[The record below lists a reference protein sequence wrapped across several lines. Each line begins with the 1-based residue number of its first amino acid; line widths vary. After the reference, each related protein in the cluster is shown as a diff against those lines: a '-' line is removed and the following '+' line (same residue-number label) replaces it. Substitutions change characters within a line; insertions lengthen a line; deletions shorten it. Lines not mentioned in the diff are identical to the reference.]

1 MKYYKFIL
9 HVGYPKAA
17 STSLQDALL
26 DSYVSLKTKGVLYPK
41 ILIPNGSS
49 KHEELFRFVRLNKIE
64 KALSILQAELD
75 SVDDVHTVVL
85 STESI
90 INQLYNFHSSSW
102 IKLFNA
108 IKRLGSLEIV
118 VIHREAKDFLSSYYK
133 QVVVNQPSSLVDFY
147 GTSLT
152 QTDFVKLKVVKKL
165 ANLDAVV
172 ETLKDVSNAPVKVFD
187 YHQNVVSDVVS
198 WLTSEFYTV
207 EAPKLSNVSLQP
219 EEVELIRQINATT
232 PSIDY
237 RNAWLHVLSH
247 CCPLGSRTA
256 LTLAGRANEADLQQ
270 LDAGW
275 LLTVLPGLNPELG
288 VNDNKLLL
296 LAKKAY
302 EWLSQHQ
309 LDCRLNQSLRYED
322 SSLMP
327 LKTMDSVEL
336 ERCVVNKLE
345 QMVTAPSNLSLG
357 EKLFTAKKLELAP
370 FAAVNFTG
378 WGSWEQ
384 DPLNNRS
391 WQWRLNW
398 LSFLSYILAYHHSK
412 NNDEILTSGKKA
424 IESWLNTYLDT
435 DAEYSFEFIWHDH
448 ATALRAEQ
456 LVLFSYYCH
465 DKAPEWSA
473 LNTDFLEYLEK
484 ALIVHGE
491 WLAKDSFYSE
501 HTNHG
506 LEQARVLLLL
516 GTVFEGNQAEEWQ
529 QIAIQRISSEL
540 QFAFTNEGVHVE
552 NSPAYHIFVFKVFLG
567 IIKDYPDDVLG
578 DLASQFSQF
587 SAKALN
593 FITHI
598 LRPDGLLPPIGDTE
612 QLPTSDAYKEMF
624 GTTDEYQHFLYAL
637 SQGKQGIKPDQ
648 LNVVYP
654 KSGYAVFRN
663 SWPERDH
670 YKQAFHAIVKV
681 GCSSRYHHQ
690 QDEGHVSVYA
700 GGQDWLIDSGLYN
713 YINKDP
719 IRKYMRGRPGHNVPV
734 ISKTSYHAEFEHRLS
749 AWKVI
754 DYSEREVLPH
764 IAMQLEVLQ
773 PVVQKRHVCFS
784 SIDKELVIEDH
795 FVSEDNQPRNFTLQ
809 WHIPKN
815 KTIVVN
821 GNQITVTSTSGQ
833 EMIIDVDGPEPNK
846 ISVAKG
852 VKEDKVFSCIS
863 YKANHYEP
871 SQVVKVAYADYAE
884 LAITTRFSFEHVLPR
899 GGFDGKDNSI
909 ASSAQGLT
917 SNNIISYLYDQLR
930 REKPLVVV
938 ACGADEVTIVV
949 AKALRKNGVG
959 RLVILEN
966 SEECAENVKRIL
978 KEHYLQSWV
987 EWRMGDLTPWEGD
1000 DVITSA
1006 PQQKSSW
1013 FPIELLEDLEAV
1025 DFLWI
1030 AGSFEKSSDLS
1041 CYLALP
1047 ALLERLNTQTQVWV
1061 NEISA
1066 PKGEELC
1073 RQWAERHGF
1082 EFEYVSRKNGLGIL
1096 SRS

>member
-1 MKYYKFIL
+1 VKKYRFVI

-26 DSYVSLKTKGVLYPK
+26 DSSVLLEQNGFLYPSS
-41 ILIPNGSS
+41 LISKGSS
-49 KHEELFRFVRLNKIE
+49 KHEEIFRLVRLNKVD
-64 KALSILQAELD
+64 KALALLKIELD
-75 SVDDVHTVVL
+75 SAKDVHTVFL

-90 INQLYNFHSSSW
+90 VNQLYNIDSSLW
-102 IKLFNA
+102 VRLFDG
-108 IKRLGSLEIV
+108 IKRFGSLEIV
-118 VIHREAKDFLSSYYK
+118 VIHREINGFLTSYYK
-133 QVVVNQPSSLVDFY
+133 QAVVNQPSSLVEFY

-152 QTDFVKLKVVKKL
+152 QADFSKL
-165 ANLDAVV
+165 AVVRKLTNLDGVI
-172 ETLKDVSNAPVKVFD
+172 ETLKYVSNAPVKVFD
-187 YHQNVVSDVVS
+187 YQQSVVNDVIS
-198 WLTSEFYTV
+198 WLTNGHFSVDT
-207 EAPKLSNVSLQP
+207 PKLSNVSLQP
-219 EEVELIRQINATT
+219 EEVELIRQINAAT
-232 PSIDY
+232 PSVSE
-237 RNAWLHVLSH
+237 RNTWLHVLSH

-256 LTLAGRANEADLQQ
+256 LTLADRANEADLQQ

-275 LLTVLPGLNPELG
+275 LLTVLPAQNPELG
-288 VNDNKLLL
+288 VNNNKLLSL
-296 LAKKAY
+296 SKKAY
-302 EWLSQHQ
+302 EWLSQYQ
-309 LDCRLNQSLRYED
+309 RDCRLNQSLQYED

-336 ERCVVNKLE
+336 ERCVVKKIE
-345 QMVTAPSNLSLG
+345 QVVTASSNVSLG
-357 EKLFTAKKLELAP
+357 EKLFTAKKIELAP
-370 FAAVNFTG
+370 FAPVSFTG

-398 LSFLSYILAYHHSK
+398 LSFLSYLLAYHQQS
-412 NNDEILTSGKKA
+412 NNDEILTFGKEA
-424 IESWLNTYLDT
+424 ITSWLSTYLETDT
-435 DAEYSFEFIWHDH
+435 EYPFEFIWHDH

-456 LVLFSYYCH
+456 LVLFSYYCR
-465 DKAPEWSA
+465 DNAPEWTTQNA
-473 LNTDFLEYLEK
+473 AFLTYLEQ
-484 ALIVHGE
+484 ALVVHAE

-516 GTVFEGNQAEEWQ
+516 GTVFEGKQAEEWQ
-529 QIAIQRISSEL
+529 QIAIQRISCEL

-567 IIKDYPDDVLG
+567 IIKDYSNDVLG

-624 GTTDEYQHFLYAL
+624 GSTNEYQHFLYAL
-637 SQGKQGIKPDQ
+637 SQGKQGIKPKQ

-654 KSGYAVFRN
+654 KSGYAVFRDC
-663 SWPERDH
+663 WPERDQ
-670 YKQAFHAIVKV
+670 YKQAFHAIAKV

-700 GGQDWLIDSGLYN
+700 GGEDWLIDSGLYN

-719 IRKYMRGRPGHNVPV
+719 IRKYMRGRQGHNVPL
-734 ISKTSYHAEFEHRLS
+734 ISNASYGKDFEHRLA
-749 AWKVI
+749 AWKVA

-773 PVVQKRHVCFS
+773 PVVQNRHVCFS
-784 SIDKELVIEDH
+784 SVDKVLVIEDL

-815 KTIVVN
+815 KTVTVN
-821 GNQITVTSTSGQ
+821 GNQVTVTSTSGQ
-833 EMIIDVDGPEPNK
+833 EMIIDVDGPEPNN

-871 SQVVKVAYADYAE
+871 SQVIKVTYEDYAE
-884 LAITTRFSFEHVLPR
+884 LAVKTRFSFEHVLPSF
-899 GGFDGKDNSI
+899 GLDGKDNSV

-917 SNNIISYLYDQLR
+917 SNNIINYLYDQLR

-938 ACGADEVTIVV
+938 TCGAEDATIGI
-949 AKALRKNGVG
+949 AKALRENGIG
-959 RLVILEN
+959 CLVILEN
-966 SEECAENVKRIL
+966 SEERAENVKKSL
-978 KEHYLQSWV
+978 KENYLQSWV
-987 EWRMGDLTPWEGD
+987 EWRTGDLTPWEGD
-1000 DVITSA
+1000 NVIASP
-1006 PQQKSSW
+1006 PQQNTCW
-1013 FPIELLEDLEAV
+1013 FPVELLEDLEAV
-1025 DFLWI
+1025 DFVWI
-1030 AGSFEKSSDLS
+1030 ASSFEKGSDLS

-1047 ALLERLNTQTQVWV
+1047 ALLERLSTQAQLWV
-1061 NEISA
+1061 NGMSA
-1066 PKGEELC
+1066 PTEEEFC
-1073 RQWAERHGF
+1073 KQWASRHGF
-1082 EFEYVSRKNGLGIL
+1082 EFEYVSRKNGLGVL